1 MVYQIIKQIKYLKNG
16 FSSKNGILFLFTPVC
31 FVGISYFINV
41 ICIYLRS
48 LVSNNLFVHVSDDV
62 GVV

>member
-1 MVYQIIKQIKYLKNG
+1 MVYQIIKQINKLR

-62 GVV
+62 SEQ